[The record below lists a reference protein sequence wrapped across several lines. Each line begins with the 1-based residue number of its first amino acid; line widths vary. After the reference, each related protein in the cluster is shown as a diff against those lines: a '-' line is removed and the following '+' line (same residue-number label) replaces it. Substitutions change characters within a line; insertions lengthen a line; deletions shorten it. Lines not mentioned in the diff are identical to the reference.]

1 MTAEIARLRWR
12 CRRGMRELDKLL
24 NIYLDAHYE
33 HADVLEQ
40 QAFRDFLDLSDP
52 VIFSW
57 LLGREPPP
65 RGPMS
70 ELVKKILAQPQ
81 A

>member
-1 MTAEIARLRWR
+1 MSSETARLRWR

-24 NIYLDAHYE
+24 AAYLEQRYV
-33 HADVLEQ
+33 HADAIEQ
-40 QAFRDFLDLSDP
+40 ETFRQFLDLPDP

-57 LLGREPPP
+57 VLGREQPP
-65 RGPMS
+65 RGPMRD
-70 ELVKKILAQPQ
+70 LVKRILTTSQ